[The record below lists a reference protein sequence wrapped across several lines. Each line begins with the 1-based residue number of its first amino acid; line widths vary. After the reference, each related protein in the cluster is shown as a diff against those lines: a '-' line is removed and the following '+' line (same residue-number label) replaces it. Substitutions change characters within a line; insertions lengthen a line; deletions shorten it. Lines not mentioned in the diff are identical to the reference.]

1 MSNRHNRKTGYMP
14 SMYLSPYN
22 HPRVQLLTSQRD
34 LRGSTLNLTTLQ
46 TPHNQQLSRSQGNL
60 LQLPGFGSQP
70 PAQGL
75 NPQDRYKSR
84 SLSLLE
90 SESNIYQRPTNTPV
104 IRVDPEPAGRRRSMT
119 VDSEESDNSSSTE
132 FSFSDDGSTSGTES
146 LNLSRSNMQEELRR
160 SRTPPPP
167 NREYLS
173 PDSGLGGRLQL
184 SRSDPNLANNLV
196 MPKVPPRPRAQEI
209 LKRCTTVTRKN
220 VQLEANDNGIQS
232 RWRGRGTQWSPHSS
246 AGNNIGFHKL

>member
-34 LRGSTLNLTTLQ
+34 LQGSTLNLATLQ
-46 TPHNQQLSRSQGNL
+46 TPHTQQLSRSQGNL
-60 LQLPGFGSQP
+60 LQLPGSRSQS

-84 SLSLLE
+84 SMNLLV
-90 SESNIYQRPTNTPV
+90 SESDIYQRPSSTPS
-104 IRVDPEPAGRRRSMT
+104 IRVDPEPAGRRQSMT
-119 VDSEESDNSSSTE
+119 VDSEESVNSSSSE
-132 FSFSDDGSTSGTES
+132 FSFSDDGSTSGTDS
-146 LNLSRSNMQEELRR
+146 LNLSHSNMEEELRR

-167 NREYLS
+167 SRQYLS

-184 SRSDPNLANNLV
+184 SRSDPNLAKNPV
-196 MPKVPPRPRAQEI
+196 IPKVPPRPRAQEI
-209 LKRCTTVTRKN
+209 LKRCTTVTRRN
-220 VQLEANDNGIQS
+220 IPRNQLEVNDSSIQS
-232 RWRGRGTQWSPHSS
+232 R
-246 AGNNIGFHKL
+246 